1 MNRLIVLLFMCL
13 LASTSSA
20 MNLRFLKNSVLSRF
34 TEAEMTEFKA
44 LVSDAMTSAKDGTVL
59 EWHSVSGKISARVL
73 FRATYVNNA
82 STTCRR
88 VLFKI
93 GEADRAPERYRFDFC
108 DNEHQWQFSQTSV
121 SSFTSEDWSYLNEI
135 AIDALDNETDG
146 TPVSWVFK
154 KTGNSGVVIP
164 LSTAEING
172 STCRETAFSIIN
184 RSGQT
189 FDGKYMLCKQ
199 ESGDWKLIN
208 R

>member
-13 LASTSSA
+13 LASTASA

-44 LVSDAMTSAKDGTVL
+44 LVSDAMTSAEDGTVL

-172 STCRETAFSIIN
+172 LTCRETAFSIIN

>member
-1 MNRLIVLLFMCL
+1 MNRLIVMLVMCL
-13 LASTSSA
+13 LASTASA
-20 MNLRFLKNSVLSRF
+20 INLRFLKNSVLSRF
-34 TEAEMTEFKA
+34 TEAEMKEFRA
-44 LVSDAMTSAKDGTVL
+44 LVSDSMTSAKDGTVV
-59 EWHSVSGKISARVL
+59 EWRSGSGKITARVL

-93 GEADRAPERYRFDFC
+93 GEEGRPPERYRFDLC
-108 DNEHQWQFSQTSV
+108 DNEGQWQYSQTSV
-121 SSFTSEDWSYLNEI
+121 SSFTTEDWSYLDKV
-135 AIDALDNETDG
+135 ATDALDNETDG
-146 TPVSWVFK
+146 TPVSWVFR

-172 STCRETAFSIIN
+172 RTCRETAFSIIN

>member
-1 MNRLIVLLFMCL
+1 MNRLIVMLFMCL
-13 LASTSSA
+13 LASTASA
-20 MNLRFLKNSVLSRF
+20 MNLSFLKNSVLSRF

-44 LVSDAMTSAKDGTVL
+44 LVSDSMTRAKDGTVL

-121 SSFTSEDWSYLNEI
+121 SSFTTEDWSYLHEI
-135 AIDALDNETDG
+135 AIDALDNEADG
-146 TPVSWVFK
+146 TPVSWFFK

-172 STCRETAFSIIN
+172 LTCRETAFSIIN

-189 FDGKYMLCKQ
+189 FDGKYMLCQQ